1 MQLGGPRVARAR
13 SDADVLG
20 SSAELG
26 SRQSGDACELSER
39 QKWSRL
45 TTRSKARFYN
55 KRGLSRLRA
64 TRHPNCQSTA
74 YLFALRAPPPQAVH
88 GGGGGAWGTFGRPSM
103 HLASDRQAAAAA
115 AGVAAPKTIW
125 LMHEMKGRSE
135 RWSECCCTVHNQ
147 PTDRVRSE
155 EPSSFNPSLTL
166 PSVLSLSS
174 VM

>member
-1 MQLGGPRVARAR
+1 MWRARAR

-20 SSAELG
+20 SSAELS

-55 KRGLSRLRA
+55 EAFLACEPPVIQIVSRPRTYCLTPSAAPGCSRRRRRLGHLRPA
-64 TRHPNCQSTA
+64 FDAPC
-74 YLFALRAPPPQAVH
+74 LRQ
-88 GGGGGAWGTFGRPSM
+88 T
-103 HLASDRQAAAAA
+103 AA

-135 RWSECCCTVHNQ
+135 RWSECCCAVHNQ

-166 PSVLSLSS
+166 SPL
-174 VM
+174 